1 MKLLIVEDDWEI
13 CELLQEVL
21 TARQYVVDVANDG
34 QTGWDYVEMS
44 DYDLILLDVMLPK
57 LDGFGFCRR
66 LRDRAYE
73 MPVLMLTA
81 KDTTEEKVRG
91 LDAGADDYIV
101 KPYKLDELLARVRA
115 LLRRGIA
122 SVSPIFKWGVLSL
135 NSNTCQ
141 VKYREQILNLTP
153 KEYSLL
159 ELFMRSGG
167 KLLSRNQILDN
178 LWSFDEPP
186 YEDAIK
192 AHIRRLRK
200 KLVKVGATADF
211 IETVY
216 GQGYRLNANAN
227 A

>member
-1 MKLLIVEDDWEI
+1 
-13 CELLQEVL
+13 
-21 TARQYVVDVANDG
+21 
-34 QTGWDYVEMS
+34 
-44 DYDLILLDVMLPK
+44 
-57 LDGFGFCRR
+57 
-66 LRDRAYE
+66 
-73 MPVLMLTA
+73 MLTA

>member
-1 MKLLIVEDDWEI
+1 MKLLLIEDDWEI

-21 TARQYVVDVANDG
+21 TERQYIVDVANDG
-34 QTGWDYVEMS
+34 QTGWDFVQAS

-66 LRDRAYE
+66 LRDKAYE
-73 MPVLMLTA
+73 IPVLMLTA

-122 SVSPIFKWGVLSL
+122 SMSPILKWGDLSL
-135 NSNTCQ
+135 NSNTGKVRYQEQ
-141 VKYREQILNLTP
+141 VLKLTP

-159 ELFMRSGG
+159 ELFMRSSG
-167 KLLSRNQILDN
+167 KLLNRNQILDN

-200 KLVKVGATADF
+200 KLVKVGAASDL

-227 A
+227 L